1 MRARR
6 APQGT
11 AYVPDE
17 TPSDIATVPARV
29 GSPVLALRAPASTL
43 RSVWSREERSWSSQS
58 ITASTSKACE
68 HFARERP
75 RGPMDKA
82 PAYGAGDSWFDPMR
96 GYELIFAF
104 FWLVSGFIGGK
115 LVSGFIGAKLRS

>member
-1 MRARR
+1 M
-6 APQGT
+6 
-11 AYVPDE
+11 
-17 TPSDIATVPARV
+17 
-29 GSPVLALRAPASTL
+29 
-43 RSVWSREERSWSSQS
+43 
-58 ITASTSKACE
+58 E
-68 HFARERP
+68 HVTQCP

-96 GYELIFAF
+96 GYELFFAF